1 MLGGIDVKAFKIM
14 LGNLKRDSLHNVVMF
29 IFVGLSVFFMDITL
43 SEFMQMNY
51 INNAIKSCGLYEDY
65 IYAAPPN
72 KLTAGDKAPTRE
84 TLWNYEKETLGQL
97 LHNGVIEDWFMME
110 RSNEPISN
118 RVNSEGELY
127 DRAMCY
133 YYPRGLTDEIH
144 FPLSRGKWFD
154 KYDESDFPPII
165 VGSELAGRFKVG
177 KVVSLYRYSEND
189 YKEYRVIGVLKRNTM
204 LLSLGAGGSGMDL
217 NSCFDDGGDCNRSI
231 IFSVDEID
239 DPYARGGVI
248 IKSSEENKQAVFD
261 EFADIGYMF
270 TFKELS
276 DAAERNNRTL
286 TEMQSVIFVLMLIV
300 CIAGVSSGNLLSTI
314 ACKKKYAVYFMC
326 GMEWKT
332 GVLITL
338 AEGVIK
344 LIFPSAIGYAMFL
357 KWFDNNGYE
366 TMRLTEAN
374 IIITVLFVG
383 IIFILTSLLPLIEIR
398 KTAPVKII
406 SEM

>member
-1 MLGGIDVKAFKIM
+1 MRALKIM
-14 LGNLKRDSLHNVVMF
+14 LGNLKRDTLHNIVMF
-29 IFVGLSVFFMDITL
+29 VFVTLSVFFMDITL

-51 INNAIKSCGLYEDY
+51 INNAIKSCGLYEEY
-65 IYAAPPN
+65 IYAEPPN
-72 KLTAGDKAPTRE
+72 KLIGGDNTPSQE
-84 TLWNYEKETLGQL
+84 VLWNYERETIERLQ
-97 LHNGVIEDWFMME
+97 HNGVIEDWFMMD
-110 RSNEPISN
+110 RSNEPISD
-118 RVNSEGELY
+118 RVNSDGEFY

-154 KYDESDFPPII
+154 KYHDDNDDIPPII
-165 VGSELAGRFKVG
+165 VGSDLAGKYKVG
-177 KVVSLYRYSEND
+177 KVVSLYRYSEKA
-189 YKEYRVIGVLKRNTM
+189 YREYRVIGVLKRNTM
-204 LLSLGAGGSGMDL
+204 LLRLGDGGSGMDL

-231 IFSVDEID
+231 IFSFDEID

-248 IKSSEENKQAVFD
+248 IKASEENKQAVFD
-261 EFADIGYMF
+261 ELADIGYMF

-286 TEMQSVIFVLMLIV
+286 TEMQSVIFALMMIV
-300 CIAGVSSGNLLSTI
+300 CVAGVSSGNLLSTI
-314 ACKKKYAVYFMC
+314 ACKKKYSVYFMC

-338 AEGVIK
+338 TEGVIK
-344 LIFPSAIGYAMFL
+344 LIIPAAMGYAMFL
-357 KWFDNNGYE
+357 KWFEGNGYE

-383 IIFILTSLLPLIEIR
+383 IIFLLTSLLPLIEIK
-398 KTAPVKII
+398 KTAPVRII